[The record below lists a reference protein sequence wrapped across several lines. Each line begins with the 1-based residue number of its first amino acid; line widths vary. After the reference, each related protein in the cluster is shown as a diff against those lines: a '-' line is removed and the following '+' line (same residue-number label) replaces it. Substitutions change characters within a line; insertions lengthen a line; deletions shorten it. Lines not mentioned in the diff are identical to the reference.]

1 MPVPP
6 TLIDPARNAAT
17 SAERGTWALGEVTR
31 TSSSIHPATKR
42 EALWPLGSA
51 RRKGRASREAVLAA
65 LLRRERRGPT
75 YIGGGIAMPHGRN
88 DESLL
93 PAAAVLRLRQPVHYA
108 TADGDMADILVAVP
122 WPKGV
127 SSGYVPTL
135 ARPFVGQRTRHARNA
150 ADFTSPPPKSERATS
165 EKGNY
170 IGERIM

>member
-17 SAERGTWALGEVTR
+17 SAERGTWALGEVAR

-93 PAAAVLRLRQPVHYA
+93 PAAAVLRLRHLC
-108 TADGDMADILVAVP
+108 T
-122 WPKGV
+122 
-127 SSGYVPTL
+127 TL
-135 ARPFVGQRTRHARNA
+135 GCVRHAGHRRQSVHTNDRA
-150 ADFTSPPPKSERATS
+150 AAPPGFRIPAHVTLTRAMWLDQ
-165 EKGNY
+165 G
-170 IGERIM
+170 